1 MHRIGVC
8 MDEFI
13 IKSNASTSEGVVGGH
28 WQSHGDSVENHH
40 TPSSL
45 VAIDQEHNGYDCAFE
60 LL

>member
-1 MHRIGVC
+1 

-13 IKSNASTSEGVVGGH
+13 IKSNASTSEGMVGGH